1 MLWRKNDVGKSFTI
15 WYLFEKKKRKREKEN
30 N

>member
-1 MLWRKNDVGKSFTI
+1 MLWGKNDVGKSLQFGI
-15 WYLFEKKKRKREKEN
+15 YLKKKREKEN